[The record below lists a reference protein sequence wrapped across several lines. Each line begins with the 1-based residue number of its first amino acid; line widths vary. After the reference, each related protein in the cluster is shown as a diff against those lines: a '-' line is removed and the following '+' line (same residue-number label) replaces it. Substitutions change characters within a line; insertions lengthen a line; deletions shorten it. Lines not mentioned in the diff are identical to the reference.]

1 MDAVYKSSPAA
12 AFAAAFPRVLDARGT
27 SSLATGFDGVDGT
40 TLPGW
45 LLRFSCSVSCI
56 RCVSRTGQ
64 VSGRYQARI
73 MYRAG
78 IRQVSHMTQ
87 VSGQYQASI
96 RQVSRIRQVS
106 LRYQVSGQYNAPW
119 SASAWP
125 PPPAISGRYQARI
138 MYRAGIRQVSHM
150 TQVSGQYQASITY
163 QAGIKSQVSITHLG
177 LLLLGL
183 RLLRYQVGIRH
194 VSCIGQVSVK
204 YHI

>member
-12 AFAAAFPRVLDARGT
+12 AFAASAASASFPRVLDARGT

-73 MYRAG
+73 IHRAG
-78 IRQVSHMTQ
+78 IRQVSHM
-87 VSGQYQASI
+87 I
-96 RQVSRIRQVS
+96 
-106 LRYQVSGQYNAPW
+106 
-119 SASAWP
+119 
-125 PPPAISGRYQARI
+125 
-138 MYRAGIRQVSHM
+138 
-150 TQVSGQYQASITY
+150 QVSGQYQASITY
-163 QAGIKSQVSITHLG
+163 QAGIKSQASITHLG

-183 RLLRYQVGIRH
+183 RLLRHQVGIRH
-194 VSCIGQVSVK
+194 ASRIRQVSVK